1 MSNVLGPL
9 KALNLNMVTAYLEIV
24 KAGFCQSRVNDMFNV
39 RCEVVATFG
48 FELGHEKVVLM
59 FPGPY
64 KVTDNK
70 TGFGAKKIFSSDQSW
85 TKEDKLN
92 TRRSSKTK
100 PAWSNETTF
109 FH

>member
-1 MSNVLGPL
+1 
-9 KALNLNMVTAYLEIV
+9 
-24 KAGFCQSRVNDMFNV
+24 MFNV

-70 TGFGAKKIFSSDQSW
+70 TGFGAK
-85 TKEDKLN
+85 
-92 TRRSSKTK
+92 RSSLQIKVGQK
-100 PAWSNETTF
+100 RIN
-109 FH
+109 